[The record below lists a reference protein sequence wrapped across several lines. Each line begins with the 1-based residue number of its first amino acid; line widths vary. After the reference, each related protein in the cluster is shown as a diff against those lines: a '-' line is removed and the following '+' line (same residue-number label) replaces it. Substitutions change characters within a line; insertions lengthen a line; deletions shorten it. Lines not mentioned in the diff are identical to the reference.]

1 MLLYTIHHNNVCV
14 CVCAGIEV
22 VSEVSEEELKESS
35 GPVPDLPEGITVAY
49 TLPAQKV
56 RVLLNLLTTLPNP
69 AGFSLLG
76 LGSSGFIIML
86 EV

>member
-1 MLLYTIHHNNVCV
+1 M
-14 CVCAGIEV
+14 CAGIEV

-69 AGFSLLG
+69 AGFNLLG